1 MTRRTRI
8 GAIAGVLV
16 VLLVLLGLVMA
27 QPTRSA
33 DYEKEL
39 VFAFW
44 GGRWEAALKDAVA
57 DFEREY
63 GVKISWV
70 AGSSV
75 ENLAKI
81 QAQRARP
88 QIDVAIMDD
97 IPALQGKKL
106 GVWAPLDPGALANRG
121 KLFDLAKFPDNEG
134 VGFGT
139 IVFGLFYNKKLF
151 AERKWPPPTSWLDL
165 FRPEFKGHTIMTAMT
180 TTAGVQTLLMFGR
193 LHGGNERNL
202 EPGWRKM
209 KEFAQTVV
217 AFPRNSP
224 ILAQHIERGEA
235 WLGVW
240 DNAATGHLASSGA
253 PVEFVIPKEGA
264 PVDVLSIHVI
274 KGAPHPK
281 VAQLLVNYI
290 LSEKT
295 QTTLAQ
301 KVLIGPLNRE
311 VKLEPEVAARVVY
324 GLEQIQKLIVPDLEY
339 VAEQRPAWVERFT
352 KEIATP

>member
-1 MTRRTRI
+1 MKRQVELWVV
-8 GAIAGVLV
+8 GVGLAAALV
-16 VLLVLLGLVMA
+16 ALTEGPT
-27 QPTRSA
+27 QPA
-33 DYEKEL
+33 DYEKDL

-44 GGRWEAALKDAVA
+44 GGRWEASLREALA
-57 DFEREY
+57 DFEQQY

-81 QAQRARP
+81 QAQRGRP
-88 QIDVAIMDD
+88 QIDLAIMDD

-106 GVWAPLDPGALANRG
+106 GVWAKLDDGMLPNKG

-134 VGFGT
+134 SGFGT

-151 AERKWPPPTSWLDL
+151 AERGWSPPTSWLDL
-165 FRPEFKGHTIMTAMT
+165 FRPEFKGHTIMTSMT
-180 TTAGVQTLLMFGR
+180 STAGVQTLLIFSR
-193 LHGGNERNL
+193 LSGGTERNL

-224 ILAQHIERGEA
+224 ILSQHFERGEA
-235 WLGVW
+235 WIGVW
-240 DNAATGHLASSGA
+240 DNAAAGQLASTGA
-253 PVEFVIPKEGA
+253 PVAFVLPKEGA
-264 PVDVLSIHVI
+264 PVDVLSLHVV

-281 VAQLLVNYI
+281 AAHLLINYM
-290 LSEKT
+290 LGEKM
-295 QTTLAQ
+295 QPLLAQ
-301 KVLIGPLNRE
+301 RVLIGPLNRE
-311 VKLEPEVAARVVY
+311 VKLPPEVAARVVY
-324 GLEQIQKLIVPDLEY
+324 GAEQIQKLIVPDLDY